1 MDKEERQ
8 CYFTVCMQR
17 KAATVH
23 TCMYV
28 CRPGAEPGSTYLS
41 SNQVRVVHLHVVGS
55 TVVVVVALVP

>member
-1 MDKEERQ
+1 MLFYRLH
-8 CYFTVCMQR
+8 
-17 KAATVH
+17 AAEGSYSTY
-23 TCMYV
+23 MYV